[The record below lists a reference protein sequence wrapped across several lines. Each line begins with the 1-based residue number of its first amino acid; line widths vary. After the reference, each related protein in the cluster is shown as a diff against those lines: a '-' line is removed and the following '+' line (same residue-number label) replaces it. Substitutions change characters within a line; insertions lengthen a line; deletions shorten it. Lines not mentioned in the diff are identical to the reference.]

1 MARARCT
8 FRQKVPAHDAMAHN
22 KLITAVRCKD
32 KVLVQQLI
40 DKGVEVNGLYMG
52 WRREFD
58 PDVELYDH
66 YNGKEDAYYPLSTP
80 LHLAV
85 MSRDIEIVNIL
96 LHKGAN
102 VNARVWNG
110 EIPLMMA
117 AKMQNIL
124 IIDLLLIQDSLKNA
138 VDFDELSHLHIA
150 CMRNKTK
157 VVKKLLLMNQGD
169 GIDESVHGFSLDWT
183 GYTAL
188 HFAVH
193 YQCVETVHILLNCGA
208 SIKELDKRRRS
219 PLHLA
224 YNNRNEEIIDFI
236 FKFHKNE
243 FKNPTN
249 VEGLSHFH
257 IACTRDDISIVEHF
271 LKSGNEQI
279 YDLFLGNI
287 DYEMTNRSYTKL
299 SALHDACIQN
309 RYGKVGKMLFD
320 GEINIP
326 SDLNRPIW
334 NGWTALH
341 LAVNYESEM
350 SVRALLEYGA
360 SVVIQDPEG
369 RTPLHLAFRNESHEG
384 LFVLGM
390 PDKKLASNVEK
401 IFALVAGDELLTV
414 SYFHL
419 ACTSGLFNLIKSTLD
434 NVANNPELKNSYLCS
449 LNDLGQTPLH
459 SVILLNM
466 TKDTSQIVELLLK
479 NGADVHVKDFEL
491 QTPLH
496 CAQVDLDPEISYL
509 LVNHGANVNAR
520 NVFREKPLVKL
531 LRCIKKNCTSE
542 NPALPLAPLL
552 YAKVSLLLEGGSN
565 INITDRAALTCRM
578 VIPDIRGDELWKG
591 IACILLKRAIKLRV
605 IGHRINES
613 DKKAYRS
620 ILDNLKKKDFDEA
633 KFAESCKNELE
644 VMKNVYIDRY
654 TSLYSILRKS
664 LNSLTLHLRCQF
676 DNGEI
681 RQPLLVE
688 SRKSLNLIFCPLL
701 PAQYVDTILDYLSNE
716 DLENI
721 IKSR

>member
-138 VDFDELSHLHIA
+138 VDFDELNHLHIA

-157 VVKKLLLMNQGD
+157 VVTKLLLMNQGD

-193 YQCVETVHILLNCGA
+193 YQCVQTVHILLNCGA

-224 YNNRNEEIIDFI
+224 YNNRNEEIIDLI

-341 LAVNYESEM
+341 LTVNYESEM

-369 RTPLHLAFRNESHEG
+369 RTPLHLAFRNESHAIGCSKAIQNFPRKETTLNSQVG
-384 LFVLGM
+384 HGSAFY
-390 PDKKLASNVEK
+390 
-401 IFALVAGDELLTV
+401 AG
-414 SYFHL
+414 F
-419 ACTSGLFNLIKSTLD
+419 
-434 NVANNPELKNSYLCS
+434 
-449 LNDLGQTPLH
+449 TPLH
-459 SVILLNM
+459 FAVKFN
-466 TKDTSQIVELLLK
+466 KPHVVEVLLK
-479 NGADVHVKDFEL
+479 NGA
-491 QTPLH
+491 
-496 CAQVDLDPEISYL
+496 
-509 LVNHGANVNAR
+509 N
-520 NVFREKPLVKL
+520 
-531 LRCIKKNCTSE
+531 
-542 NPALPLAPLL
+542 
-552 YAKVSLLLEGGSN
+552 VSL
-565 INITDRAALTCRM
+565 INQLNLNPLDF
-578 VIPDIRGDELWKG
+578 VIYSMGD
-591 IACILLKRAIKLRV
+591 
-605 IGHRINES
+605 NENYFS
-613 DKKAYRS
+613 R
-620 ILDNLKKKDFDEA
+620 LKKKIGIATKILSFTSDKPIQLDSQGVSVLHGLCTLTSKEA
-633 KFAESCKNELE
+633 EL
-644 VMKNVYIDRY
+644 
-654 TSLYSILRKS
+654 SI
-664 LNSLTLHLRCQF
+664 
-676 DNGEI
+676 I
-681 RQPLLVE
+681 RAINKAI
-688 SRKSLNLIFCPLL
+688 SRNRS
-701 PAQYVDTILDYLSNE
+701 
-716 DLENI
+716 
-721 IKSR
+721 